1 MHPAAAS
8 APRWNT
14 RPLLGCAAAVAVL
27 GLGSCASVS
36 SVGSGIG
43 ALWDR
48 AVSGEASRSTGGS
61 ADRSAGREPT
71 AAATPT
77 EGDRSRFGSI
87 FTPYRPTVQQ
97 GNYLTREQLDQLK
110 EGMTRSQVQ
119 FLLGQP
125 LLNAGFRDDRWEY
138 VFRMQ
143 WADLRADTRRVTV
156 YFDAQQRVA
165 RVQADDLPLRDDG
178 RDPAVPGYRPPRGN
192 AR

>member
-1 MHPAAAS
+1 
-8 APRWNT
+8 
-14 RPLLGCAAAVAVL
+14 
-27 GLGSCASVS
+27 
-36 SVGSGIG
+36 VGSGIS

-48 AVSGEASRSTGGS
+48 AVSADASRSAGGS
-61 ADRSAGREPT
+61 SDRSTGTPTDRSTGTPADRSTGTPTDRSTGRESAT
-71 AAATPT
+71 AAAAA

-87 FTPYRPTVQQ
+87 FSPYRPTVQQ

-156 YFDAQQRVA
+156 YFDAQHRVA